1 MTKTTLLA
9 GLFLTTGALFLGSCS
24 EDSPSGVNG
33 TGSLAPTVALD
44 SSVKAPRQS
53 RADGNV
59 VAPEAGD
66 LSLRLTS
73 TDATF
78 TKSWA
83 SLAEF
88 GESQEINVGTYTLEA
103 WHGDA
108 DNLDGYDC
116 PYFYGSTPVKIED
129 SKTTTVALTASLAQ
143 AIVTVSY
150 TERLLNY
157 ISDYTAKVNGIVY
170 DAGKTLYLAPGTA
183 AVTLSFTKPN
193 GTKAEDL
200 ELVRF
205 QTKARTR
212 YNVKLDLDG
221 EYGDATLT
229 VTYDDEMDTQVVP
242 VDISDKVLN
251 APGPRITP
259 QGFTAGETISFIA
272 GMDAAKTV
280 RMDVIAPGK
289 LAHVTLTT
297 AGTSLNNQGWP
308 EELDLMTASSEQQD
322 LLRRLG
328 FKALGL

>member
-59 VAPEAGD
+59 VAPEAGE

-116 PYFYGSTPVKIED
+116 PYSTAAHLSK
-129 SKTTTVALTASLAQ
+129 SKT
-143 AIVTVSY
+143 
-150 TERLLNY
+150 
-157 ISDYTAKVNGIVY
+157 
-170 DAGKTLYLAPGTA
+170 
-183 AVTLSFTKPN
+183 
-193 GTKAEDL
+193 
-200 ELVRF
+200 
-205 QTKARTR
+205 
-212 YNVKLDLDG
+212 
-221 EYGDATLT
+221 
-229 VTYDDEMDTQVVP
+229 
-242 VDISDKVLN
+242 
-251 APGPRITP
+251 PRP
-259 QGFTAGETISFIA
+259 Q
-272 GMDAAKTV
+272 
-280 RMDVIAPGK
+280 P
-289 LAHVTLTT
+289 
-297 AGTSLNNQGWP
+297 
-308 EELDLMTASSEQQD
+308 
-322 LLRRLG
+322 
-328 FKALGL
+328 